1 MVQARVE
8 AKSDFQDQLRDLFT
22 HFDKDSNGY
31 LDEYEFTE
39 LVRCSFPYSI
49 SKRQAEGMY
58 RKGMELR
65 AELVV
70 RVAAVLCRAGGSWW
84 FTVRCLHVY
93 AEGQD
98 SLGGGCHGGL
108 VGAHGGGGMSRG
120 VTTVVNGTP
129 RSHVWP
135 TDFDGSGSS
144 ACKPKRF
151 SP

>member
-84 FTVRCLHVY
+84 FT
-93 AEGQD
+93 
-98 SLGGGCHGGL
+98 GGHLCMQKDKTPL
-108 VGAHGGGGMSRG
+108 EVDAMVGWSEPM
-120 VTTVVNGTP
+120 VVE
-129 RSHVWP
+129 V
-135 TDFDGSGSS
+135 
-144 ACKPKRF
+144 C
-151 SP
+151 

>member
-70 RVAAVLCRAGGSWW
+70 RVAAWCAVPVAP
-84 FTVRCLHVY
+84 
-93 AEGQD
+93 
-98 SLGGGCHGGL
+98 GGL
-108 VGAHGGGGMSRG
+108 PVATCVCRRTRLPWRWMPWWVGRSPWWWRYVKGCGCCSQRCATLTCVAH
-120 VTTVVNGTP
+120 
-129 RSHVWP
+129 
-135 TDFDGSGSS
+135 
-144 ACKPKRF
+144 RF
-151 SP
+151 

>member
-70 RVAAVLCRAGGSWW
+70 RVAALMCRAGWLLVVHRSVSTCVCRRTRLPWRWMPWW
-84 FTVRCLHVY
+84 VGRSPWWWRYVKGCDCCSQRY
-93 AEGQD
+93 AT
-98 SLGGGCHGGL
+98 LIR
-108 VGAHGGGGMSRG
+108 VAH
-120 VTTVVNGTP
+120 
-129 RSHVWP
+129 
-135 TDFDGSGSS
+135 
-144 ACKPKRF
+144 RF
-151 SP
+151 